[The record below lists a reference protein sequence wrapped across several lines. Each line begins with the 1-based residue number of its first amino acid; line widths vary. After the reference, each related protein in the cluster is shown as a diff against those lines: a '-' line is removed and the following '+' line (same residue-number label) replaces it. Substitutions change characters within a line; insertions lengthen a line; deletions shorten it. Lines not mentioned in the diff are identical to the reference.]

1 MTKENEQPTQ
11 DMANKINPERICDY
25 QQTSTVNSEEDNN
38 QNKMNIQDENPVT
51 AQAEQVNAKVAA
63 SENETLSTNNLKL
76 EKNMKD
82 ENLKTVSEQVVDNAS
97 VDVNKSSAELQGSIA
112 PDSNS
117 DAQSSFVPPLD
128 KCLGGTYLNGTKAG
142 TIVANPSLKE
152 WDGRPLQ
159 EGVVYHRNHMLG
171 LPECTIMENRD
182 AQNRAKGWQKTC
194 RENGMTSNALYTNA
208 KTVKEA
214 GLTPAVYNRD
224 TNSWWIVPD
233 HLLEL
238 FKARWDGNGR
248 GAGHD
253 LDLDRAMVDPNY
265 TPFDFTFVYKEF
277 KDSEQFFKQ
286 YISTNLDVK
295 KTTRSELLRYASCRN
310 AGSILNS
317 YYAMQTDG
325 FVAKAASLY
334 TFGRELTKDDIKNAS
349 AGKDINVDNDLVDS
363 MGELLDTYI
372 NVFSGDAS
380 QKVLKGVA
388 IARWTRDTL
397 KNAKDMKTM
406 ADKIKNKFAKMLP
419 EQLSKLQD
427 AKGVK
432 GDRTKTKEII
442 LIGIFNEILNS

>member
-1 MTKENEQPTQ
+1 MESFNQIPVTEHVATNVAVKECE
-11 DMANKINPERICDY
+11 
-25 QQTSTVNSEEDNN
+25 STVNKTNDSTMIKEEQSPVAVGTEQAAGYAPVSEKEEVA
-38 QNKMNIQDENPVT
+38 NKADENM
-51 AQAEQVNAKVAA
+51 N
-63 SENETLSTNNLKL
+63 
-76 EKNMKD
+76 
-82 ENLKTVSEQVVDNAS
+82 
-97 VDVNKSSAELQGSIA
+97 
-112 PDSNS
+112 
-117 DAQSSFVPPLD
+117 VPPID
-128 KCLGGTYLNGTKAG
+128 KCLYGTHLSGTSI
-142 TIVANPSLKE
+142 TNSNLKE
-152 WDGRPLQ
+152 WDGKTLH
-159 EGVVYHRNHMLG
+159 EDLVYHRNKMLG

-182 AQNRAKGWQKTC
+182 ALSRAKAWQKIC
-194 RENGMTSNALYTNA
+194 RESGMTNSALYVSA
-208 KTVKEA
+208 KTVKAA
-214 GLTPAVYNRD
+214 GLTPAIYQRD
-224 TNSWWIVPD
+224 TKSWWIVPD
-233 HLLEL
+233 DLLDQYYL
-238 FKARWDGNGR
+238 RWDANGR
-248 GAGHD
+248 AAGHD
-253 LDLDRAMVDPNY
+253 LDLDKAMSDPDY
-265 TPFDFTFVYKEF
+265 APFDFTFVYKEF
-277 KDSEQFFKQ
+277 KDPEQFFKQ

>member
-1 MTKENEQPTQ
+1 MKTNDQIPTQ
-11 DMANKINPERICDY
+11 ESALNAPENIRGY
-25 QQTSTVNSEEDNN
+25 KQTSTVNSDEDNN
-38 QNKMNIQDENPVT
+38 QNHMNTQNGSPVT
-51 AQAEQVNAKVAA
+51 ESLSEQATAYAAA
-63 SENETLSTNNLKL
+63 SENDNSVTNNLKV
-76 EKNMKD
+76 
-82 ENLKTVSEQVVDNAS
+82 ENIMTQSDLNTASENIVDNAS
-97 VDVNKSSAELQGSIA
+97 VDVQSSAEQQGTISTS
-112 PDSNS
+112 SNCP
-117 DAQSSFVPPLD
+117 VPFD
-128 KCLGGTYLNGTKAG
+128 KCLGGKYIAGTKAG
-142 TIVANPSLKE
+142 TIVPNPNLKVWDGEPLKE
-152 WDGRPLQ
+152 D
-159 EGVVYHRNHMLG
+159 VVYHRNKMLG

-182 AQNRAKGWQKTC
+182 ALKRANDWQEIC
-194 RENGMTSNALYTNA
+194 RENGMTNSALYVSA
-208 KTVKEA
+208 KTVKDA
-214 GLTPAVYNRD
+214 GLTPAIYQRD
-224 TNSWWIVPD
+224 TKKWWIVPD
-233 HLLEL
+233 DLLR
-238 FKARWDGNGR
+238 KYYSRWDANGR

-253 LDLDRAMVDPNY
+253 LDLDKATVDPDY
-265 TPFDFTFVYKEF
+265 TPFDFTFTF
-277 KDSEQFFKQ
+277 KTFESPEQFFKQ

-363 MGELLDTYI
+363 LRELLDTYI

-432 GDRTKTKEII
+432 GDRTKTTEII

>member
-1 MTKENEQPTQ
+1 MKESFNTEQDGALIPSVNETSNQPTSGKN
-11 DMANKINPERICDY
+11 DESIVLTNIKLE
-25 QQTSTVNSEEDNN
+25 NN
-38 QNKMNIQDENPVT
+38 MNHSDLNT
-51 AQAEQVNAKVAA
+51 A
-63 SENETLSTNNLKL
+63 SEN
-76 EKNMKD
+76 
-82 ENLKTVSEQVVDNAS
+82 VVDNTS
-97 VDVNKSSAELQGSIA
+97 VDVQSSAEQQGSIT
-112 PDSNS
+112 PDSNCN
-117 DAQSSFVPPLD
+117 AQSDPTNFVPPIEYT
-128 KCLGGTYLNGTKAG
+128 LGGTYLNGTKAG
-142 TIVANPSLKE
+142 TISYNQNLKE
-152 WDGRPLQ
+152 WDGRVLQ
-159 EGVVYHRNHMLG
+159 EGVVYHRNHMLA

-295 KTTRSELLRYASCRN
+295 KTTRSELLRYASYRN